1 MPGRTT
7 NSLCG
12 TTTVEVNV
20 IAQMIKDTTE
30 VVNITV

>member
-12 TTTVEVNV
+12 TTAVEVNGV
-20 IAQMIKDTTE
+20 AQMIKDTTE